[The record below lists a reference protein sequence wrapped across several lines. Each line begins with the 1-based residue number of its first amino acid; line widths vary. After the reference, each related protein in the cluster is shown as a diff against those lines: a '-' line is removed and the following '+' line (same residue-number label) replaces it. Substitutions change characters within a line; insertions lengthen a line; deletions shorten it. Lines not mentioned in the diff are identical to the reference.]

1 MRLCFEY
8 RLMFVLDKYPEVVLG
23 GHAEIIYFTSKETA
37 KLGWGEVW
45 TLALLVDLGKHSE
58 EECLKVC
65 IS

>member
-1 MRLCFEY
+1 
-8 RLMFVLDKYPEVVLG
+8 MFVLDKYPEVVLG

-58 EECLKVC
+58 EE
-65 IS
+65 SA